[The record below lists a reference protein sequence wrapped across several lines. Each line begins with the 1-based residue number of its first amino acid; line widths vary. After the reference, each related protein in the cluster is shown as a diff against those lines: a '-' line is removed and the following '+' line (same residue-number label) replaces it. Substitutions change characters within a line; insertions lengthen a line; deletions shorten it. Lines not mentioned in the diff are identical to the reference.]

1 MFRDRLDALEVAQG
15 FLAPIVDLHGVKD
28 HTDGPGF
35 LMPVSTKTSVDQ
47 HVTQVIRIANWLL
60 EED

>member
-1 MFRDRLDALEVAQG
+1 MFRDRLDALEVARD
-15 FLAPIVDLHGVKD
+15 FLEPIVDLHGFKD

-35 LMPVSTKTSVDQ
+35 LTPVSTKTSVDQ
-47 HVTQVIRIANWLL
+47 HITQVIRIANWLL